1 MNKIKKF
8 FPIFKNSPKII
19 YLDSGASAQKT
30 LSVIESMDD
39 FYSKSYANIHR
50 GLYPLSE
57 NASVIYDEVRKKVAN
72 FIGARDVSEI
82 IFTKGTTDSINLVAS
97 SFSSLFVSGD
107 EVIVSEIEHHSN
119 LLPWKNLEDTKGV
132 VLKYLPVLDNGEF
145 DYDWLLHNISEKT
158 KLVCVSGQSNVIG
171 LKNDIAKICKI
182 AHSKGAKVL
191 VDGAQ
196 LTVHFEVD
204 VSSWDVDF
212 YAFSAHKIYGPTGV
226 GVLYGKKELLS
237 LMPPYQF
244 GGDMVESVSLDK
256 VVYKDIPFKFE
267 AGTPPIVEVVGLG
280 YAIDFLRDIGMDNI
294 EREGYELTQY
304 ALEKLSK
311 IDGIKFISSENSNSI
326 ISFVI
331 DGVSVFDVGMMLGQ
345 KGICVRVGKHCAEP
359 LHNRFGVEN
368 SIRISLGIYND
379 KNDIDEFILALE
391 NILNILR

>member
-1 MNKIKKF
+1 M
-8 FPIFKNSPKII
+8 
-19 YLDSGASAQKT
+19 
-30 LSVIESMDD
+30 
-39 FYSKSYANIHR
+39 
-50 GLYPLSE
+50 
-57 NASVIYDEVRKKVAN
+57 
-72 FIGARDVSEI
+72 
-82 IFTKGTTDSINLVAS
+82 
-97 SFSSLFVSGD
+97 
-107 EVIVSEIEHHSN
+107 
-119 LLPWKNLEDTKGV
+119 
-132 VLKYLPVLDNGEF
+132 
-145 DYDWLLHNISEKT
+145 
-158 KLVCVSGQSNVIG
+158 
-171 LKNDIAKICKI
+171 
-182 AHSKGAKVL
+182 
-191 VDGAQ
+191 
-196 LTVHFEVD
+196 
-204 VSSWDVDF
+204 DF

-311 IDGIKFISSENSNSI
+311 IDGIKFVSSENSNSI